1 MTRKDYTAMAKMVYN
16 ALARAEKKSLNAE
29 YAIRYMVDDLCVY
42 LASDNERFDRNKFL
56 AKCGLSE
63 MVSND

>member
-1 MTRKDYTAMAKMVYN
+1 MTRKDYTALADMIST
-16 ALARAEKKSLNAE
+16 ALVRANDKELNAE

-56 AKCGLSE
+56 AKCGLND
-63 MVSND
+63 MVDND